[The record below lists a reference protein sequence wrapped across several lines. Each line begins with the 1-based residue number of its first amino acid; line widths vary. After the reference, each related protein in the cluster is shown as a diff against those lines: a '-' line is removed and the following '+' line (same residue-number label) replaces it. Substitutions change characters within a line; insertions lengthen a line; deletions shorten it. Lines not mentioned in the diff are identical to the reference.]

1 MKLKKFLSII
11 LALVLLLSLAAC
23 GAKDDADTD
32 KPSDNKDAAK
42 APMHYTALVEKNKVS
57 KKFKTEDGSVYFKID
72 FCLPH
77 FDTEDENVIEAST
90 LIMNAAFEDILN
102 ESIEF
107 AENNVSEVLAARE
120 RQDNKKLYW
129 ERTCNFTVTG
139 ESEDFISFLLEFS
152 YSTMSGENASVYHEA
167 LVFNLKNGMQMLLPD
182 FSTLEEFRVRSRF
195 ATKVCNDI
203 ANFVTPDNEEPRY
216 FENITEAYLF
226 DLVSPANFYLS
237 PEGVTVYF
245 DRGIVSPDYRGTAFF
260 TYSFEEA
267 REILDLLPAEVVA

>member
-1 MKLKKFLSII
+1 MKLKKILSII

-32 KPSDNKDAAK
+32 KPSDNKDATK

-107 AENNVSEVLAARE
+107 AENNV
-120 RQDNKKLYW
+120 K
-129 ERTCNFTVTG
+129 
-139 ESEDFISFLLEFS
+139 IFS
-152 YSTMSGENASVYHEA
+152 SLTA
-167 LVFNLKNGMQMLLPD
+167 
-182 FSTLEEFRVRSRF
+182 
-195 ATKVCNDI
+195 
-203 ANFVTPDNEEPRY
+203 
-216 FENITEAYLF
+216 ENIEQISRLA
-226 DLVSPANFYLS
+226 
-237 PEGVTVYF
+237 
-245 DRGIVSPDYRGTAFF
+245 
-260 TYSFEEA
+260 EE
-267 REILDLLPAEVVA
+267 L